1 MHTHIQEVIVCCR
14 LWSKVCERCF
24 IELSGFNGI
33 SIMPA
38 TVGRAAYVFIVTT
51 VASFAA
57 RKNRS
62 QFAGTETVALSVKLF
77 VCNAYFI

>member
-1 MHTHIQEVIVCCR
+1 
-14 LWSKVCERCF
+14 
-24 IELSGFNGI
+24 
-33 SIMPA
+33 MPA